1 MSALFL
7 CGHVLDELKSWPDQF
22 FHCVV
27 TSPPYF
33 GLRDYKTEAQVWNG
47 GWRGH
52 LGGEPTPELYV
63 EHLVSIF
70 REVRRTLRD
79 DGLLWLVIGDSYA
92 GSWGNQGRKPERGS
106 QRPINGPMM
115 QNLEPYPKAEHNTGS
130 WVKDHPTL
138 KPKDL
143 CMIPARVALALQAD
157 GWWLRQDIIWEKR
170 NPLPESVRD
179 RCTKSHEY
187 IFMLS
192 KSARYFFNAD
202 AIAEPLATNPKENY
216 LARAKI
222 FGRGQQGAADARGN
236 DRDKSGGFPPSYR
249 GSSFT
254 AGKTAATKPESGHGS
269 VGQGPRYDHPTRNK
283 RDVWTIATRSFK
295 GAHFAT
301 FPPELVCTCLLAG
314 CPPGGTVLDPFSGAG
329 TTSLVAEELGLDSV
343 GIELN
348 PLYVEMAENRIRG
361 AK

>member
-1 MSALFL
+1 MAKLGERYRGGGHKAGTLPSISSVRGSCSK
-7 CGHVLDELKSWPDQF
+7 CG
-22 FHCVV
+22 
-27 TSPPYF
+27 T
-33 GLRDYKTEAQVWNG
+33 
-47 GWRGH
+47 WRGH

-70 REVRRTLRD
+70 SEVRRTLRS

-92 GSWGNQGRKPERGS
+92 GSWGAQSRDTVTPATISRNQ
-106 QRPINGPMM
+106 ILNH
-115 QNLEPYPKAEHNTGS
+115 PKRASHTG
-130 WVKDHPTL
+130 TIREAGL

-143 CMIPARVALALQAD
+143 MMIPARVAIALRSD
-157 GWWLRQDIIWEKR
+157 GWYLRQDIIWHK
-170 NPLPESVRD
+170 PAPMPESVTD

-192 KSARYFFNAD
+192 KSERYFFNAD

-216 LARAKI
+216 PARAKI
-222 FGRGQQGAADARGN
+222 TGRGTQGAADARGN

-254 AGKTAATKPESGHGS
+254 VGKTAATKPESGHGS

-283 RDVWTIATRSFK
+283 RDVWTIATRCFK

-301 FPPELVCTCLLAG
+301 FPPELVRTCLLAG
-314 CPPGGTVLDPFSGAG
+314 CPPGGIVLDTFSGAG
-329 TTSLVAEELGLDSV
+329 TTNLVAEELGLDSV

-348 PLYVEMAENRIRG
+348 PDYVRMAEQRIEG
-361 AK
+361 ARK